1 MARKYFIL
9 FLVITLCLFSL
20 MSAFLGERG
29 FFANKELERQLKANE
44 YRLDRDE
51 VELENL
57 RIQEEELSTEDGI
70 RFAAMNLGYKVEGDD
85 VYRFDSNDDTNS
97 SSTAVQDIQEVK
109 GPVVTVVSFKPWSK
123 LTCFGLSIGLSF
135 VITLLAWIFG
145 RRKGKNNNDYQQS
158 KPGDLGND
166 FDID

>member
-9 FLVITLCLFSL
+9 FVVLTLCLFSL

-29 FFANKELERQLKANE
+29 YFANKELERQLKANE

-57 RIQEEELSTEDGI
+57 RIQEQELSTEDGI

-85 VYRFDSNDDTNS
+85 VYKFDNNDYTTS
-97 SSTAVQDIQEVK
+97 SSLVVQSLEEPATNED
-109 GPVVTVVSFKPWSK
+109 SFKPWSK
-123 LTCFGLSIGLSF
+123 LTCLGLAIALSF

-145 RRKGKNNNDYQQS
+145 RRKGKKNNDYQQS
-158 KPGDLGND
+158 KPRDIGND